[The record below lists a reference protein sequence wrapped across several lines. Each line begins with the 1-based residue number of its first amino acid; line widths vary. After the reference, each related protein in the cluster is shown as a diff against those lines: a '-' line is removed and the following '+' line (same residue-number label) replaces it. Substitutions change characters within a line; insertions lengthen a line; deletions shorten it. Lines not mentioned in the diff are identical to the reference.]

1 MTMDNDPNKG
11 YLEYTPAA
19 GQALSEAARINAM
32 LDEKIPR
39 SAVMQRDGGGG
50 RSLSYLSGHYVIDR
64 LNQVFGPLN
73 WANEITEVR
82 EITGPVRETTS
93 SKPVYPAYLVKLRLS
108 VMVNGMTTVKE
119 GYGYGSDKSAMNPH
133 ELAIKEA
140 VTDALKVAAKNLGM
154 SMGLA
159 LYDKSQENVED
170 DEPRA
175 VSRPASSNSNPGG
188 ASNRAPAPKPAA
200 AKPVQSNE
208 QAKSPQSPSEE
219 ADLAETIRSFVRL
232 ADKLK
237 KQSVDQF
244 KQYLTDKYKVAT
256 VKELTKEQ
264 MSQLLVHLQELTK

>member
-1 MTMDNDPNKG
+1 MSDTSTLTG
-11 YLEYTPAA
+11 VE
-19 GQALSEAARINAM
+19 RINAM

-82 EITGPVRETTS
+82 ELAGP
-93 SKPVYPAYLVKLRLS
+93 KPAYLVKLRLS

-175 VSRPASSNSNPGG
+175 VSRPTSSNSNPGG
-188 ASNRAPAPKPAA
+188 AQNRAPSPKPAA
-200 AKPVQSNE
+200 AKPVQPNE
-208 QAKSPQSPSEE
+208 PAKGAPSSSEE

-244 KQYLTDKYKVAT
+244 KQYLTDTYKVAT

-264 MSQLLVHLQELTK
+264 MGQVLARLQELTK